1 MEAIERLA
9 KARELL
15 KALQDLKI
23 TEDEYVVIDLVV
35 TALFPNFTIRPRND
49 QGFLSRSM
57 MPLVKNSNKESI
69 FEGSFSFVGIS
80 FNLPDVIRGTVS

>member
-23 TEDEYVVIDLVV
+23 TENKLEVLCLFIN
-35 TALFPNFTIRPRND
+35 ALFPNHTI
-49 QGFLSRSM
+49 
-57 MPLVKNSNKESI
+57 KTI
-69 FEGSFSFVGIS
+69 
-80 FNLPDVIRGTVS
+80 